1 MNLFDAASVGMLIA
15 LAIAVGFVAWAVLV
29 PVRPV
34 VRVLRPVR
42 VVVQKTPTR
51 ARRR

>member
-1 MNLFDAASVGMLIA
+1 MFAFDLTTLGMLFVLA
-15 LAIAVGFVAWAVLV
+15 LAFVFAAAAFIV
-29 PVRPV
+29 PVVPV

-51 ARRR
+51 VRRR